1 LDIGL
6 IVEKGL
12 RDDSFLFGRDFD
24 YFDEDGRAFWVRL
37 LVRGLLADGH
47 TIQLIRRRES
57 IFECTLDL
65 LIWFDRPA
73 DMVCDL
79 GPHSKHVLFQLES
92 PVIQRVPQDDFIN
105 RCALVFSNDP
115 ALLEHPRAVE
125 FFFPINIP
133 FYTKTIA
140 RTEPV
145 NSCSLEFICVAGD
158 KASKSTDAYSIR
170 REILKIMADTLS
182 VELYGRGWGCR
193 RWGSWWIDKLNE
205 KLGWIPGGLS
215 EIWRGEVRSK
225 RELASKARF
234 VAVFENSYGVCD
246 WYFSEKL
253 PESVF
258 MSSLPVFFGSKRAAQ
273 KLGFLGVIYAE
284 DFISVRA
291 CLDYCVQMNELERID
306 RLKLFRESFNNLSEL
321 LDAHKV
327 TKNIR
332 ILLKQLN
339 D

>member
-1 LDIGL
+1 MDIGF

-12 RDDSFLFGRDFD
+12 RDDSFLFGKDFD

-37 LVRGLLADGH
+37 LVRGLVADGH
-47 TIQLIRRRES
+47 TIQLIKRREDLLEGS
-57 IFECTLDL
+57 LDL

-79 GPHSKHVLFQLES
+79 DRCLKHVLFQLES
-92 PVIQRVPQDDFIN
+92 PVIQRVNQDDFIN

-115 ALLEHPRAVE
+115 VLLEHPCAVE
-125 FFFPINIP
+125 FFFPINLQL
-133 FYTKTIA
+133 YSKTII
-140 RTEPV
+140 RTKSAGSP
-145 NSCSLEFICVAGD
+145 SLEFICVAGD
-158 KASKSTDAYSIR
+158 KASKSTSAYSIR
-170 REILKIMADTLS
+170 REILKMMADTVS
-182 VELYGRGWGCR
+182 VELYGRGWDVR
-193 RWGSWWIDKLNE
+193 RWGVWWVDKLNE
-205 KLGWIPGGLS
+205 KLKWIPGSLR

-225 RELASKARF
+225 QELAARARF

-253 PESVF
+253 PESLF

-273 KLGFLGVIYAE
+273 KLGFLGVVYAE
-284 DFISVRA
+284 DFISLRA
-291 CLDYCVQMNELERID
+291 CLDYCIQMNELERVD
-306 RLKLFRESFNNLSEL
+306 RLKLFRESFKNLSEL

-327 TKNIR
+327 TQNIR
-332 ILLKQLN
+332 ILLNQIN